1 LNQRTKAVD
10 MTQTQCPKCGA
21 PREVQHQFCPSCGF
35 DYRQTRG
42 AETAVPRQS
51 SRDRRRDIVILALV
65 VIVTAVAYNVVAVL
79 VGPDRLATHTEPILQ
94 SVIQAGHGFM
104 DQEMYDKA
112 ILQYEQALSMD
123 SLQPDVMVD
132 LGACYHAIGE
142 NDKADF
148 EFRRALAINPKH
160 PVALFNMGVVS
171 LTIGDTA
178 SVRNWWTKYLEV
190 ATDQQQIQAVRE
202 QLSKM

>member
-1 LNQRTKAVD
+1 

-21 PREVQHQFCPSCGF
+21 PREKQHQFCPGCGF
-35 DYRQTRG
+35 EYRQASH
-42 AETAVPRQS
+42 AEPAAPKQS
-51 SRDRRRDIVILALV
+51 SRARRREIVILALV
-65 VIVTAVAYNVVAVL
+65 VIVTAFVYNVVVAL
-79 VGPDRLATHTEPILQ
+79 VGRDHPVTHEAPILQ

-112 ILQYEQALSMD
+112 ILQYEQALTMD

-142 NDKADF
+142 NDRADF
-148 EFRRALAINPKH
+148 EFRRALSINPKH
-160 PVALFNMGVVS
+160 PVALFNMGVVN

>member
-1 LNQRTKAVD
+1 

-21 PREVQHQFCPSCGF
+21 PREIQHQFCPTCGF
-35 DYRQTRG
+35 DYRHTRS
-42 AETAVPRQS
+42 AEPAVPRQS
-51 SRDRRRDIVILALV
+51 SRARRREFIVLAVV
-65 VIVTAVAYNVVAVL
+65 VIGTAVVYNVVAAL
-79 VGPDRLATHTEPILQ
+79 VGHDRSIASATSAAAPILQ

-112 ILQYEQALSMD
+112 ILQYEQALAMD
-123 SLQPDVMVD
+123 SLLPDVMVD

-148 EFRRALAINPKH
+148 QFRRALAINPKH

-171 LTIGDTA
+171 LTVGDTA
-178 SVRNWWTKYLEV
+178 SARDWWTKYLDV
-190 ATDQQQIQAVRE
+190 ATDQQQMQAVRE
-202 QLSKM
+202 QLGKM

>member
-1 LNQRTKAVD
+1 

-21 PREVQHQFCPSCGF
+21 PREVQHQFCPNCGF
-35 DYRQTRG
+35 DYRQTRID
-42 AETAVPRQS
+42 EPAVLRQS
-51 SRDRRRDIVILALV
+51 RRDRRREIIILALV
-65 VIVTAVAYNVVAVL
+65 VIATAVVYNVVAVL
-79 VGPDRLATHTEPILQ
+79 VRGDRPVASATSAATPILQ

-112 ILQYEQALSMD
+112 ILQYEQALAMD
-123 SLQPDVMVD
+123 SLLPDVMVD

-148 EFRRALAINPKH
+148 QFRRALAINPKH

-171 LTIGDTA
+171 LTIGDTTSA
-178 SVRNWWTKYLEV
+178 RNWWTKYLDV
-190 ATDQQQIQAVRE
+190 ATDSQQMQAVRE
-202 QLSKM
+202 RLGKM